1 MDIIHEITPL
11 SEKDCFYIVDRR
23 KTEFT
28 YPIHCHLEYELNF
41 IEHAPGVRRVVGDSA
56 EVIGEYELVLIT
68 GKELEHVWE
77 QNACKSPLIHE
88 ITIQFSPNL
97 FGNNILEKNQFNS
110 IRKMLEKAQRGISF
124 PMSSILKVYHLLEK
138 LVSEEQSFYAVIN
151 FLTILYELSIE
162 EDYKV
167 LASSSFA
174 KITDIHSESRRIQ
187 KVQNYI
193 NERYQQDI
201 RLNLL
206 AELVGMAPSAFSRF
220 FKLRTGKTLSDY
232 SPISVSVTPPA
243 CWWTR
248 NDPSRR
254 FVMTAASITSRTSTV
269 SLRKRKT
276 ALPKSSGITT
286 KRQKSLYK
294 RPF

>member
-77 QNACKSPLIHE
+77 QNPCKSHLIHE
-88 ITIQFSPNL
+88 ITIQLSPNL

-138 LVSEEQSFYAVIN
+138 LVSEEIGRAHV
-151 FLTILYELSIE
+151 
-162 EDYKV
+162 
-167 LASSSFA
+167 
-174 KITDIHSESRRIQ
+174 
-187 KVQNYI
+187 
-193 NERYQQDI
+193 
-201 RLNLL
+201 
-206 AELVGMAPSAFSRF
+206 
-220 FKLRTGKTLSDY
+220 
-232 SPISVSVTPPA
+232 
-243 CWWTR
+243 
-248 NDPSRR
+248 
-254 FVMTAASITSRTSTV
+254 
-269 SLRKRKT
+269 
-276 ALPKSSGITT
+276 
-286 KRQKSLYK
+286 
-294 RPF
+294 